1 MTGPALRLRDVER
14 RFRRGRGVGPI
25 DLEVAAG
32 AQHAIEGPSGCGK
45 STLLGVIAGL
55 DRANRGSI
63 EIDGRCV
70 DRVPVGRRDL
80 GLIEQHLPLYEHLD
94 GRTNVAMAVSGLD
107 ISREDSRRRVEEA
120 LGLADAESLA
130 TRRAGTLSGG
140 NQQKIVIGKWL
151 ATRPGVLLLDEP
163 TRGVDVGA
171 RSEIYRIMESL
182 AADGAAILFAS
193 SDLEE
198 IIAMSDR
205 VLVMCDGRLSG
216 ELPAGCSESAIMHM
230 ATGRG
235 DAA

>member
-140 NQQKIVIGKWL
+140 ERARVCL
-151 ATRPGVLLLDEP
+151 ARILL
-163 TRGVDVGA
+163 
-171 RSEIYRIMESL
+171 SL
-182 AADGAAILFAS
+182 IH
-193 SDLEE
+193 
-198 IIAMSDR
+198 I
-205 VLVMCDGRLSG
+205 
-216 ELPAGCSESAIMHM
+216 
-230 ATGRG
+230 
-235 DAA
+235 